1 MIQQILVKIL
11 LSPLSLLYGIGV
23 SIRLLLYRIGIL
35 KSIKFDIPT
44 IAVGN
49 LSIGGAGKSPHIEY
63 LVRLLREYIN
73 VATLS
78 RGYQRKT
85 KGYLEVQRNN
95 TATQVG
101 DEPLQFKR
109 KFPEVV
115 VVVSESRTL
124 AIPQIVST
132 YPKIQCILLDD
143 AFQHLPVDPGL
154 NILLTEFSKPFTRD
168 WLLPSGRLR
177 EPRSGYHRADV
188 IVVSKCPSDLSAKDR
203 TKLTEE
209 LNLYSH
215 QQIFFSYYQYKQ
227 PYYIFQ
233 SQYKARLDSEVDV
246 LLICAIAGSQYLIEY
261 LENQVASVS
270 SLEYEDHHYFNK
282 SDLGNLK
289 RRFDSMEGNKKVII
303 TTEKDAMRLAE
314 HSKFLTENKLPVFVL
329 PIEVAFHGEDGAKFN
344 QYVKNFLLKFK
355 V

>member
-1 MIQQILVKIL
+1 MIQRFLVKLL
-11 LSPLSLLYGIGV
+11 LSPLSLLYGVGV
-23 SIRLLLYRIGIL
+23 SIRLLFYRIGLL

-78 RGYQRKT
+78 RGYRRKT

-95 TATQVG
+95 TATEVG

-109 KFPEVV
+109 KFPDVV
-115 VVVSESRTL
+115 VAVSESRTL

-132 YPKIQCILLDD
+132 YPNIQCVLLDD
-143 AFQHLPVDPGL
+143 AFQHLPIDPGL

-188 IVVSKCPSDLSAKDR
+188 IVVSKCPEILTPEDR
-203 TKLTEE
+203 KKLTEE

-215 QQIFFSYYQYKQ
+215 QQIFFSFYRYQQ

-233 SQYKARLDSEVDV
+233 SKYKAKLDADIDV
-246 LLICAIAGSQYLIEY
+246 LLICAIAGSKYLIEY
-261 LENQVASVS
+261 LEKKVGSVAA
-270 SLEYEDHHYFNK
+270 LEYEDHHYFNK

-289 RRFDSMEGNKKVII
+289 RRFEAMDGGKKVII

-314 HSKFLTENKLPVFVL
+314 HSQFLTENKLPVFVL
-329 PIEVAFHGEDGAKFN
+329 PIQVAFHNEDGHGFN
-344 QYVKNFLLKFK
+344 NYIKDYLLKFK

>member
-1 MIQQILVKIL
+1 MIQQLLVKIL

-73 VATLS
+73 LATLS

-95 TATQVG
+95 TATEVG
-101 DEPLQFKR
+101 DEPIQFKR

-132 YPKIQCILLDD
+132 YPNIQCILLDD

-188 IVVSKCPSDLSAKDR
+188 VIVSKCPTELTPGDR
-203 TKLTEE
+203 DQLKEE

-215 QQIFFSYYQYKQ
+215 QQIFFSYYQYKI

-233 SQYKARLDSEVDV
+233 SKYKAQLDSEVDV
-246 LLICAIAGSQYLIEY
+246 LLICAIAGSKYLVEY
-261 LENQVASVS
+261 LEKKVASVAA
-270 SLEYEDHHYFNK
+270 LEYEDHHYFDKN
-282 SDLGNLK
+282 DLGNLK
-289 RRFDSMEGNKKVII
+289 RRFESMDGEKKVII

-314 HSKFLTENKLPVFVL
+314 HHQFLSESKLPVFVL
-329 PIEVAFHGEDGAKFN
+329 PIEVAFHDEDGAEFN
-344 QYVKNFLLKFK
+344 EYVKNYLLKFK

>member
-1 MIQQILVKIL
+1 MIQQFLVKLL

-35 KSIKFDIPT
+35 KSIKFDLPT

-95 TATQVG
+95 TATEVG

-115 VVVSESRTL
+115 VAVSESRTL

-132 YPKIQCILLDD
+132 YPNVQCILLDD

-154 NILLTEFSKPFTRD
+154 NILLTEYSKPFTRD

-177 EPRSGYHRADV
+177 EPRSGYHRADI
-188 IVVSKCPSDLSAKDR
+188 IVVSKCPQELTLEDR
-203 TKLTEE
+203 IKLTKE

-215 QQIFFSYYQYKQ
+215 QQIFFSYYKYQQ

-233 SQYKARLDSEVDV
+233 NKYRALLTQEVDV
-246 LLICAIAGSQYLIEY
+246 LLICAIAGSKYLIEY
-261 LENQVASVS
+261 LEKKVGSVA

-289 RRFDSMEGNKKVII
+289 RRYDAMDDEKKVII

-314 HSKFLTENKLPVFVL
+314 HSEFLTKQKLPVFVL
-329 PIEVAFHGEDGAKFN
+329 PIEVTFHDEDGDRFN
-344 QYVKNFLLKFK
+344 NYIKDYLLKFK